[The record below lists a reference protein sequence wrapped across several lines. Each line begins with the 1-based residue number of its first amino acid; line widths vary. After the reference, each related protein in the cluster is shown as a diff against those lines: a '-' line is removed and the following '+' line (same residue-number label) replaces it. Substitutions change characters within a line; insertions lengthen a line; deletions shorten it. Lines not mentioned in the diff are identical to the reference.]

1 MYGVDWGS
9 LRQLPADREING
21 LEEEQEV
28 AETLSDVE
36 VVRFAVFLDQSLLCS
51 WNVFSY

>member
-36 VVRFAVFLDQSLLCS
+36 VVRFAVFFRSVIGLLEEC
-51 WNVFSY
+51 F